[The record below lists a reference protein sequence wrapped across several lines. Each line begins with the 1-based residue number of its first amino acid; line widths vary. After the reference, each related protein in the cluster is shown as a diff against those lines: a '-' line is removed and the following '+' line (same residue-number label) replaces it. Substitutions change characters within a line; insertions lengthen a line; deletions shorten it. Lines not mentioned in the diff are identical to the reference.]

1 MLGSSENEDI
11 FRNQIEIIS
20 IFRLVSQYWEA
31 GWLHPWLQKAFPN
44 HLESQ
49 VQTVTL

>member
-1 MLGSSENEDI
+1 MGASLDAKLTLLVFYICFAAVRHMLAT
-11 FRNQIEIIS
+11 
-20 IFRLVSQYWEA
+20 L
-31 GWLHPWLQKAFPN
+31 WLQKAFPA